1 MKQQD
6 SAGRAGDSPRR
17 RQLRAFTLLELLTVI
32 SIISMLMGLLLPA
45 LGSARQTSR
54 AAKCGSNQHQIGLA
68 ITQFAG
74 DFFDL
79 LPREGISPWMDTPR
93 IGAHIPWI
101 EATRPYLLSG
111 AKVDDLASPVYLD
124 PAHPNPNHLVHYVV
138 NGIGFEQSGSRI
150 LELGDRRG
158 ATPSSVFHRPSDTIY
173 LTEFTDDRDNS
184 IAKNVMVWD
193 LKNAAGVYDVWN
205 YAHIWGPDVG
215 SNSYAGNVRRVGLD
229 RHGTFNNVLFADM
242 HVGTMKREEIQDR
255 KNWFD
260 GTPLA
265 KP

>member
-1 MKQQD
+1 MEQQQP
-6 SAGRAGDSPRR
+6 AEPCGRR
-17 RQLRAFTLLELLTVI
+17 RGQAPFRGFTLLELLTVI

-45 LGSARQTSR
+45 LGSAKQRSM

-74 DFFDL
+74 DYFDL
-79 LPREGISPWMDTPR
+79 LPREGISPWVDRPR
-93 IGAHIPWI
+93 LGAHIPWI

-111 AKVDDLASPVYLD
+111 GKVDDLASPVYLD
-124 PAHPNPNHLVHYVV
+124 PAHPNPNHVVHYVI

-158 ATPSSVFHRPSDTIY
+158 ATPSTVFHRPSDTIY

-184 IAKNVMVWD
+184 IARNVMVWN

-229 RHGTFNNVLFADM
+229 RHGRFNNVLFADM
-242 HVGTMKREEIQDR
+242 HVGTMNREQIQDR